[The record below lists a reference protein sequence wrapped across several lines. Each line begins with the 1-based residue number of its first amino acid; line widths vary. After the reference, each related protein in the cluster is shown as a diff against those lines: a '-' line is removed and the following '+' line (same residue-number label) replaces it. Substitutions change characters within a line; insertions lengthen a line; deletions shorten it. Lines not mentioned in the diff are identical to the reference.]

1 MLITLKKVSL
11 LIVLFVFSFSFSQE
25 KINVLL
31 LGTYHFNNPGSDAVK
46 NTERNIL
53 TPENQK
59 DLDQITQSIISKFKP
74 DQIFVES
81 NFNKKDDLNNQ
92 YQLYLN
98 NQYSKFTDTVKKPRY
113 KRYYIEGETSQLA
126 FRLAKRANIN
136 QIYPIDSLIEMRLDI
151 LKKEMYSKNETKVLF
166 EKELAKMTQSSN
178 RCMEKKSLRDVFI
191 CLNEKED
198 LAQNKG
204 FYISVANK
212 INSDGKYF
220 GSNLVADWYK
230 RNLIMYANIQN
241 QLEPKT
247 KNIFVLVG
255 TGHAAI
261 FKEFFENDENF
272 NLIEV
277 DDIL

>member
-1 MLITLKKVSL
+1 MLITLKKISL

-31 LGTYHFNNPGSDAVK
+31 LGTYHFNNPGSDAIK
-46 NTERNIL
+46 NAERNIL
-53 TPENQK
+53 TPENQE

-81 NFNKKDDLNNQ
+81 DFNKKDGLNNQ

-98 NQYSKFTDTVKKPRY
+98 NQYSKFTDTIKKQRY
-113 KRYYIEGETSQLA
+113 KRYCIEGETFQLA
-126 FRLAKRANIN
+126 FRLAKKANIK

-166 EKELAKMTQSSN
+166 DKTLSKMTQSTN
-178 RCMEKKSLRDVFI
+178 TCMEKKSLRDVFI
-191 CLNEKED
+191 CFNEKED
-198 LAQNKG
+198 LARNKG
-204 FYISVANK
+204 FYISLANK
-212 INSDGKYF
+212 INPDGKYF

-261 FKEFFENDENF
+261 FREFFENDENF

-277 DDIL
+277 NEIL